1 MKLLGYFNWTPLN
14 IAIQNGNF
22 KVFAF
27 LCSLLDIDVNVAD
40 YSGYTPL
47 HLCAQRNYMDYVS
60 ILVNHKDCKLDPKLN
75 NGIRTLFFNKTPL
88 DLARSYNQQEMV
100 DFLVKLYKDH
110 GIECNA
116 E

>member
-1 MKLLGYFNWTPLN
+1 
-14 IAIQNGNF
+14 
-22 KVFAF
+22 
-27 LCSLLDIDVNVAD
+27 
-40 YSGYTPL
+40 
-47 HLCAQRNYMDYVS
+47 MDYVS
-60 ILVNHKDCKLDPKLN
+60 ILVNHKDCKLDPKLT
-75 NGIRTLFFNKTPL
+75 NGIRTLFLNKTPL